1 MIEIKG
7 VSKDY
12 SGFSALEGIDLE
24 IRGGETVALLGHN
37 GAGKTTL
44 MRIMSGFIPASYG
57 EVKVGGLDVLEEGK
71 EAKKLIGYL
80 PENCPLY
87 TEMVVWDFLYAMG
100 ELRGVCKGELSGRVE
115 EVMRMVRIEGK
126 RGSVINNLSKGYR
139 QRVGIAQSLIHNP
152 RVLILDEPTVGL
164 DPVQIIEIRGLI
176 ESLQDGDRTII
187 LSTHIL
193 PEASQVCDRILI
205 ISGGKIRGDGSERE
219 LMEEVRG
226 GNKIYIEVGGGVE
239 GVLGVLKG
247 EFGLEGEL
255 KGGVEGGVGRVEVEV
270 GEDLRS
276 DLLKALI
283 ENGVKVL
290 EFKRE
295 DITLEKVFIKLAE

>member
-100 ELRGVCKGELSGRVE
+100 ELRGVWK
-115 EVMRMVRIEGK
+115 
-126 RGSVINNLSKGYR
+126 
-139 QRVGIAQSLIHNP
+139 
-152 RVLILDEPTVGL
+152 
-164 DPVQIIEIRGLI
+164 
-176 ESLQDGDRTII
+176 
-187 LSTHIL
+187 
-193 PEASQVCDRILI
+193 
-205 ISGGKIRGDGSERE
+205 
-219 LMEEVRG
+219 G
-226 GNKIYIEVGGGVE
+226 GN
-239 GVLGVLKG
+239 
-247 EFGLEGEL
+247 
-255 KGGVEGGVGRVEVEV
+255 
-270 GEDLRS
+270 
-276 DLLKALI
+276 
-283 ENGVKVL
+283 
-290 EFKRE
+290 
-295 DITLEKVFIKLAE
+295 